1 MLASAYGSFH
11 EFAAYGPEIVVRR
24 RLVRVGRD
32 TEITVECSKQI
43 FLVMSKRSTRSN
55 WVGVTLRVF
64 FSINHL
70 PIHVKSW
77 RLCWRRLTRVPWAV
91 MHAGPTQGFLLFAV
105 GSVAMPISF
114 EARGGPVVASRDGA
128 CKNCVVLPAHIDG
141 SLLRFSSLVIPQ
153 DWRTDEKVMENGKY
167 LLLLLSTISEDQF
180 VLGR

>member
-1 MLASAYGSFH
+1 
-11 EFAAYGPEIVVRR
+11 
-24 RLVRVGRD
+24 
-32 TEITVECSKQI
+32 
-43 FLVMSKRSTRSN
+43 
-55 WVGVTLRVF
+55 
-64 FSINHL
+64 
-70 PIHVKSW
+70 
-77 RLCWRRLTRVPWAV
+77 